1 MEKKSQIDALD
12 GLRGMALLLVLI
24 SHLSGVGLNVLGL
37 NLAGIGKYGVYL
49 FFVLSSFL
57 LSIPIIKYSET
68 YMSNKK
74 AWVNYF
80 VRRFFRIYP
89 LFFCV
94 LLVSF
99 LSTLILGDYTGG
111 KGLPFTM
118 TFNDVLQHL
127 VLQKGYEVLWSI
139 PVEFKFYFFLPI
151 LLFVYAFVLRKNITY
166 SALFT
171 LFIVVLSMVVWP
183 ESDLLKNDIRLGP
196 YIPLFVAGV
205 MSALVHVRLET
216 KPLNRGFV
224 LVLETLALLSLLMV
238 FLLTPL
244 IYKYLSNGNISNAY
258 FVNKFY
264 IFSLLWSVIIIS
276 SVHGSGYVKKIFSNN
291 ILRFVGLVSYSAY
304 LLHIGVIKIINNYL
318 MFNSVIK
325 GWLVILVTLCVSYV
339 SYKLIEKPFSKIR
352 VDY

>member
-12 GLRGMALLLVLI
+12 GLRGMALLLVLV
-24 SHLSGVGLNVLGL
+24 SHLSGVGLNVFGF
-37 NLAGIGKYGVYL
+37 NLSGIGKYGVYL

-57 LSIPIIKYSET
+57 LSIPIIKYSES

-99 LSTLILGDYTGG
+99 LSTLILGEYTDG

-118 TFNDVLQHL
+118 TFGDVLQHL
-127 VLQKGYEVLWSI
+127 MLQKGYEVLWSI
-139 PVEFKFYFFLPI
+139 PVEFKFYFLLPI
-151 LLFVYAFVLRKNITY
+151 LLFFYAFVLRKNILY

-171 LFIVVLSMVVWP
+171 LIIIVLSMVAWP
-183 ESDLLKNDIRLGP
+183 ESDVLKNDIRLGP
-196 YIPLFVAGV
+196 YLPLFIAGV
-205 MSALVHVRLET
+205 MSALVHIKLE
-216 KPLNRGFV
+216 KKSLNISLV
-224 LVLETLALLSLLMV
+224 WVLEVLGVLSLLVV

-244 IYKYLSNGNISNAY
+244 VYKYLSNGSISSAY

-264 IFSLLWSVIIIS
+264 LFSLLWSVIIIAA
-276 SVHGSGYVKKIFSNN
+276 VHGGGYIRKLFSNN

-304 LLHIGVIKIINNYL
+304 LLHIGVIKVINNYF
-318 MFNSVIK
+318 MFNSAFK

-339 SYKLIEKPFSKIR
+339 SYRLVEKPFSKIR
-352 VDY
+352 VNY